1 MKDLND
7 DGDDHDDAKRAARR
21 IVVSAEST
29 STDAR
34 ATRGFIRSA
43 RDRVAAVVFE
53 SVVKVVRALLSRPSR
68 AREMEEEVGSA
79 TTRADEASAA
89 ASSPDEA
96 DAFAD
101 ANPAAPLRA
110 NAGGPAFAFAG
121 ADDPSLDDDEW
132 LSRALAAAHT
142 AGLVADPD
150 AVAARLSEVTLRG
163 GSPPRADDDVTAPTP
178 SPPPPSVP
186 RLLPGWTAW
195 QGDRTLLVDNYDSYT
210 FNLYHLIAAV
220 DGVPPAVIR
229 NDAIAWRRLRP
240 AVESRHVA
248 RVVLSPGPGTPEN
261 PDDIGVCADL
271 LRDAVRTPI
280 LGVCLGHQALAAA
293 HGGRVVRAPVPMHGR
308 VHRLRHEDPEGLFA
322 GVPSGAARDADGRQ
336 LTVVRYHSLVV
347 DAETFPK
354 CLRATAWT
362 DEEGGDGGG
371 APANESPE
379 NVDADRRGGV
389 IMAAS
394 HRERPHHGVQFH
406 PESVCSNFGVDVY
419 RNFANMAAAHWS
431 TRGETSDEDD
441 GDGDGIGNREEGTGD
456 QESVPG
462 DGKKN
467 SMLVPA
473 GFDPADVAAGLVGDG
488 SDEGPADSVSAESVS
503 LENSPED
510 GDGPTKML
518 WMRLPGALARVPGGT
533 ETIFWRLHGGGDG
546 ASRVVDAPDGV
557 ARDATR
563 SEASVDTFWLD
574 SATAADGSGRC
585 PRSRFSFMGGRGG
598 ALWRRAVYKL
608 PDPSR
613 AGR

>member
-1 MKDLND
+1 MLRTSNARRRVDLSASVMLFRSRWMLAMNASRAASMVDTRAIGVKDLND

-220 DGVPPAVIR
+220 DGVPPRSSATT
-229 NDAIAWRRLRP
+229 P
-240 AVESRHVA
+240 SRGDVFDPPSSRDIS
-248 RVVLSPGPGTPEN
+248 RVVLS
-261 PDDIGVCADL
+261 
-271 LRDAVRTPI
+271 RD
-280 LGVCLGHQALAAA
+280 
-293 HGGRVVRAPVPMHGR
+293 
-308 VHRLRHEDPEGLFA
+308 
-322 GVPSGAARDADGRQ
+322 
-336 LTVVRYHSLVV
+336 
-347 DAETFPK
+347 
-354 CLRATAWT
+354 
-362 DEEGGDGGG
+362 
-371 APANESPE
+371 
-379 NVDADRRGGV
+379 
-389 IMAAS
+389 
-394 HRERPHHGVQFH
+394 RERPKTQ
-406 PESVCSNFGVDVY
+406 
-419 RNFANMAAAHWS
+419 
-431 TRGETSDEDD
+431 TTSACA
-441 GDGDGIGNREEGTGD
+441 RTY
-456 QESVPG
+456 
-462 DGKKN
+462 
-467 SMLVPA
+467 
-473 GFDPADVAAGLVGDG
+473 
-488 SDEGPADSVSAESVS
+488 SATPSERPS
-503 LENSPED
+503 
-510 GDGPTKML
+510 
-518 WMRLPGALARVPGGT
+518 WAC
-533 ETIFWRLHGGGDG
+533 
-546 ASRVVDAPDGV
+546 AS
-557 ARDATR
+557 ATR
-563 SEASVDTFWLD
+563 RSPPR
-574 SATAADGSGRC
+574 TAAEWFARPCRC
-585 PRSRFSFMGGRGG
+585 TVASTACATKTRKDS
-598 ALWRRAVYKL
+598 
-608 PDPSR
+608 SR
-613 AGR
+613 ACRAAPRATPTDAN

>member
-1 MKDLND
+1 MLAMNASRAASMVDTRAIGVKDLND

-21 IVVSAEST
+21 IVAGAEST

-240 AVESRHVA
+240 AVESRHSRA
-248 RVVLSPGPGTPEN
+248 SSSP
-261 PDDIGVCADL
+261 PD
-271 LRDAVRTPI
+271 
-280 LGVCLGHQALAAA
+280 
-293 HGGRVVRAPVPMHGR
+293 
-308 VHRLRHEDPEGLFA
+308 
-322 GVPSGAARDADGRQ
+322 
-336 LTVVRYHSLVV
+336 
-347 DAETFPK
+347 
-354 CLRATAWT
+354 
-362 DEEGGDGGG
+362 
-371 APANESPE
+371 
-379 NVDADRRGGV
+379 
-389 IMAAS
+389 
-394 HRERPHHGVQFH
+394 RERPKTQTT
-406 PESVCSNFGVDVY
+406 SACARTCSATPSE
-419 RNFANMAAAHWS
+419 RPSWAC
-431 TRGETSDEDD
+431 
-441 GDGDGIGNREEGTGD
+441 
-456 QESVPG
+456 
-462 DGKKN
+462 
-467 SMLVPA
+467 
-473 GFDPADVAAGLVGDG
+473 
-488 SDEGPADSVSAESVS
+488 
-503 LENSPED
+503 
-510 GDGPTKML
+510 
-518 WMRLPGALARVPGGT
+518 
-533 ETIFWRLHGGGDG
+533 
-546 ASRVVDAPDGV
+546 AS
-557 ARDATR
+557 ATR
-563 SEASVDTFWLD
+563 RSPPR
-574 SATAADGSGRC
+574 TAAEWFARPCRC
-585 PRSRFSFMGGRGG
+585 TVASTACATKTRKDS
-598 ALWRRAVYKL
+598 
-608 PDPSR
+608 SR
-613 AGR
+613 ACRAAPRATPTDAN